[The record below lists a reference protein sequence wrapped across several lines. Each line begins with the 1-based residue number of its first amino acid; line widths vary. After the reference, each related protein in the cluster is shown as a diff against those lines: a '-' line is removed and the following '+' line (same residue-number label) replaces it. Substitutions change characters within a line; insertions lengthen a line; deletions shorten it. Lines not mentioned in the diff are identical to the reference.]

1 MPKCADERNK
11 KRYSYKWTYFSRRLR
26 SIWVSLL
33 SSQFKKNPPSSSAFL
48 PSPSVCFLSS
58 RIPNFWI
65 KFQDGQNT
73 RLFPPP
79 TQVFFFL
86 PGYHVKHHMEQI
98 KAEERQQQE
107 EEEEEALTFS
117 LPSNSTWTITS
128 ITNTS
133 ASKQGSKYLQWNQ
146 TSARLWYSYTGW
158 ARELQVY

>member
-1 MPKCADERNK
+1 MPKCADQRNK
-11 KRYSYKWTYFSRRLR
+11 KRYSYKWTYFSQRLR

-33 SSQFKKNPPSSSAFL
+33 SSQFKKTPPSSSAFL

-79 TQVFFFL
+79 TQVFFFFFFL

-98 KAEERQQQE
+98 KAEERQQQ

-133 ASKQGSKYLQWNQ
+133 ASKQGSKYLHWN
-146 TSARLWYSYTGW
+146 
-158 ARELQVY
+158 